1 MSGKDWWNRNVF
13 CCRRKEERDGADWM
27 SLGRMFQKV
36 EAATENERRP
46 TVDRRYGGT
55 SSCCVNEIKGY
66 SYSLSHSR
74 TLWWRVRWLKQCRLE
89 VAAELQQWWRRTC
102 DGVWRGAGLKIHDR
116 NMTDHKLWHE
126 RRTDVSRKL
135 QLWVKHKHEYRR
147 INNSEHLTYKRFAN
161 YAVCLLRKM
170 SATSC
175 MRRHLTLI
183 IQICK

>member
-1 MSGKDWWNRNVF
+1 MVSGKDWWNRNVF
-13 CCRRKEERDGADWM
+13 SCRRKEERDGADRM

-36 EAATENERRP
+36 EAATENERWP

-135 QLWVKHKHEYRR
+135 QLKTFLGMNIKELITVNIWR
-147 INNSEHLTYKRFAN
+147 INGLQIMQS
-161 YAVCLLRKM
+161 VCYLRCQRLR
-170 SATSC
+170 AC
-175 MRRHLTLI
+175 EDILR
-183 IQICK
+183 